1 MRCQDVRNLLP
12 ELVRGDLNPAAE
24 AMLRTHV
31 EDCRA
36 CTGALAREQQLQAS
50 LKAIPVAVMP
60 SDFAARALRQAATQG
75 RPGLRRLV
83 DHPLALAA
91 SIVMVCGMAF
101 MLGRELTVGAGL
113 EVVSVPLGQTQM
125 VALKIDAPQ
134 AFDHVE
140 FEVAL
145 PSNVVLEGQPD
156 LREFAWSGQ
165 LRAGVNVLSLPL
177 VGVDAAGGQLIATVT
192 YGNTKKSL
200 RIPLSVAVGNG

>member
-24 AMLRTHV
+24 AMLRVHAD
-31 EDCRA
+31 DCRA
-36 CTGALAREQQLQAS
+36 CAGALEREQQLLAS
-50 LKAIPVAVMP
+50 LKAMPVAAMP
-60 SDFAARALRQAATQG
+60 PGFAARALRQASPSG
-75 RPGLRRLV
+75 RMAVRRLV

-91 SIVMVCGMAF
+91 SIVMVCGMTF
-101 MLGRELTVGAGL
+101 MLGRALTPTSGL
-113 EVVSVPLGQTQM
+113 EVVSLPLGQTQM

-134 AFDHVE
+134 AFEHVE

-145 PSNVVLEGQPD
+145 PSNVVLEGQPE
-156 LREFAWSGQ
+156 LREFAWNGK

-177 VGVDAAGGQLIATVT
+177 VGIGESGGQLIATVT

-200 RIPLSVAVGNG
+200 RIPLNVALRNG

>member
-24 AMLRTHV
+24 AMLQGHI

-36 CTGALAREQQLQAS
+36 CTGALAREQQLQTS
-50 LKAIPVAVMP
+50 LKAIPVPPMR
-60 SDFAARALRQAATQG
+60 SDFAARALREASVAD
-75 RPGLRRLV
+75 RPALRRVL

-91 SIVMVCGMAF
+91 SIVMVCSVAF
-101 MLGRELTVGAGL
+101 MLGRGLTPASKL
-113 EVVSVPLGQTQM
+113 DVVSLPLGQTQM

-145 PSNVVLEGQPD
+145 PSNVVLEGQPE

-192 YGNTKKSL
+192 YGNTRKSL
-200 RIPLSVAVGNG
+200 RIPLSVAVGKG

>member
-1 MRCQDVRNLLP
+1 MLCQDVRNLLP

-24 AMLRTHV
+24 AMLRTHA
-31 EDCRA
+31 DGCRA
-36 CTGALAREQQLQAS
+36 CAGALEREQQLQAT
-50 LKAIPVAVMP
+50 LKAIPVATMP
-60 SDFAARALRQAATQG
+60 PEFAARALRNASQSG
-75 RPGLRRLV
+75 RPALRRLV

-91 SIVMVCGMAF
+91 SIVMVCSMTF
-101 MLGRELTVGAGL
+101 MLGRALTPASGL
-113 EVVSVPLGQTQM
+113 EVVSLPLGQTQM

-145 PSNVVLEGQPD
+145 PSNVVLEGQPE
-156 LREFAWSGQ
+156 LREFAWNGT

-177 VGVDAAGGQLIATVT
+177 VGVGESGGQLIATVT

-200 RIPLSVAVGNG
+200 RIPLSVALNQG